1 MPFRGLFLR
10 TRSSLTPTTPLRYS
24 LFLDLHLL
32 KRTQAAEQLM
42 WYTLSPIAMTPG
54 SLPSLIVNPYDTPSL
69 LLGVQR
75 LHCCTP
81 SSRMVCLLY
90 TNVRQSLDIP
100 IACKAANP
108 PPYLGC
114 RYSSLSTQDII
125 GITRFSIVFHWSFL
139 LSASSFI
146 GVSPSKS
153 LSFYT
158 AKVYGCGGNERVP
171 ASSLC
176 PEKNND
182 VVCACPNIFFVQ
194 NFSNS
199 TLPYLDKP

>member
-42 WYTLSPIAMTPG
+42 RFSLSPIAMTPG
-54 SLPSLIVNPYDTPSL
+54 SFPSLIVNPYDTPSL
-69 LLGVQR
+69 LPGVQR
-75 LHCCTP
+75 LRCCTP
-81 SSRMVCLLY
+81 SSGMACLLL
-90 TNVRQSLDIP
+90 TKVRQSLGIP

-125 GITRFSIVFHWSFL
+125 GINSFSIVFHWPFL

-176 PEKNND
+176 PEK
-182 VVCACPNIFFVQ
+182 
-194 NFSNS
+194 
-199 TLPYLDKP
+199 K

>member
-158 AKVYGCGGNERVP
+158 AK
-171 ASSLC
+171 SLKC
-176 PEKNND
+176 FAYHFFLHCLSKLGYLPN
-182 VVCACPNIFFVQ
+182 VAAISVCFRGLKLELFF
-194 NFSNS
+194 SE
-199 TLPYLDKP
+199 L

>member
-146 GVSPSKS
+146 GVSP
-153 LSFYT
+153 
-158 AKVYGCGGNERVP
+158 
-171 ASSLC
+171 
-176 PEKNND
+176 
-182 VVCACPNIFFVQ
+182 I
-194 NFSNS
+194 
-199 TLPYLDKP
+199 

>member
-146 GVSPSKS
+146 GVPPSKS

-158 AKVYGCGGNERVP
+158 AKVYGRGGNERVP
-171 ASSLC
+171 ACSLC